1 MKFKDNS
8 FINLPGAYYPQ
19 ILSEIKKNPNHLQ
32 PIYEAFTNSLES
44 IYLKK
49 DENRNNSITIKHYLQ
64 KNLLNEL
71 EFDKIIIEDTGK
83 GFDDK
88 EFERFLIFKDSRKGF
103 NNKGSGR
110 IQLTHFF
117 ENVEYSSVFQNNEE
131 FKQRDFRVSKSSNY
145 IKTNNTIT
153 FLKFTKELN
162 GDINNTGTSLLLS
175 SLLDEE
181 DKKHYNFII
190 EDLKKNII
198 NHYMMSFCLNRNNL
212 PVISFEQYVNNEFK
226 RKIEITK
233 DDIPQNED
241 VFDFKVNYNLI
252 SQDAK
257 EIKTLGEVENFKVI
271 PFRISKD
278 FLQENSIKLTSK
290 NEIIELEKHGLE
302 LKCISSKDNVDGDR
316 FLFLISSDYLD
327 NRDSDV
333 RGELRI
339 PKRNEYKKDIE
350 LFSNKEIFIDD
361 IELEANNSIL
371 SHYEEI
377 QKKVEEKLDKIEELK
392 SMFLLNDE
400 FLQGISISLNDSEEK
415 ILEKVYVEES
425 KQVAKLDSK
434 IKYHFEQLDN
444 LNPSS
449 KNYEEEFNDYINR
462 LVKEIPLQNRK
473 ALTHYVA
480 RRKLVIELFDKILKR
495 KLKVQNDGSRKND
508 EALIHNMLFKQHSNQ
523 PDVSDLW
530 LLEEDFILFDG
541 SSENELDKLAI
552 NGVKVFKEDS
562 ELTKEELEH
571 KYSLSKNRGKNRPDV
586 LLFPD
591 EGKCIII
598 EFKDPNVNIAN
609 YLTQIQNYAT
619 LIRNYTKDDFQFD
632 TFYGYLLGEK
642 INPLEVDA
650 HDPDFK
656 SSYHF
661 DYLFRPSKTVS
672 GKISNRNDGS
682 IYMEILK
689 YSTLYE
695 RAKNRN
701 EVFIKKLFQKFE
713 NIEYDR
719 DLPF

>member
-1 MKFKDNS
+1 MKFKDNT
-8 FINLPGAYYPQ
+8 FMTLEGAYYPQ
-19 ILSEIKKNPNHLQ
+19 IISEIKKNPNHLQ

-49 DENRNNSITIKHYLQ
+49 DDNKNNSITVKQYLR
-64 KNLLNEL
+64 KNLNEL

-88 EFERFLIFKDSRKGF
+88 EFGRFCIYKDSRKGF

-117 ENVEYSSVFQNNEE
+117 ENVEYSSVFKSNGV
-131 FKQRDFRVSKSSNY
+131 FKQRDFRVSKSSKY
-145 IKTNNTIT
+145 IRSNNTIT

-162 GDINNTGTSLLLS
+162 GDVKDTATSLLLS
-175 SLLDEE
+175 GLLDED
-181 DKKHYNFII
+181 DKRHYNFII

-198 NHYMMSFCLNRNNL
+198 NHYMMNFCLNRNNL
-212 PVISFEQYVNNEFK
+212 PKITFEQYIDNKFK
-226 RKIEITK
+226 RSIEITK
-233 DDIPQNED
+233 DDIPKNEET
-241 VFDFKVNYNLI
+241 FEFNVNYNIL

-257 EIKTLGEVENFKVI
+257 EVKPLEETESFKVT

-278 FLQENSIKLTSK
+278 ALHENNIKLTSK
-290 NEIIELEKHGLE
+290 NEIVELEKHKIE
-302 LKCISSKDNVDGDR
+302 LTYISSKDNVDGDR

-339 PKRNEYKKDIE
+339 PRRSEFGKSID

-361 IELEANNSIL
+361 IENEANNSIL

-377 QKKVEEKLDKIEELK
+377 QKKVEEKYDKIAELK
-392 SMFLLNDE
+392 SMFLLSDE

-444 LNPSS
+444 LDPTS
-449 KNYEEEFNDYINR
+449 KSYEDEFDDYINR
-462 LVKEIPLQNRK
+462 LVKDIPLQNRK

-480 RRKLVIELFDKILKR
+480 RRKLVLELFDKILKK

-508 EALIHNMLFKQHSNQ
+508 EALIHNLIFKQHSSK

-541 SSENELDKLAI
+541 SSESELDKLTI
-552 NGVKVFKEDS
+552 NGNKVFKEDS
-562 ELTKEELEH
+562 ELTKEELEQ

-598 EFKDPNVNIAN
+598 EFKDPDVNIAN

-619 LIRNYTKDDFQFD
+619 LIRNYTKEEFQFD

-642 INPLEVDA
+642 INPLEVDS

-672 GKISNRNDGS
+672 GKIANRKDGS
-682 IYMEILK
+682 IYIEVLK

-701 EVFIKKLFQKFE
+701 EVFIKKLTQNFE
-713 NIEYDR
+713 DE